1 MSMGWGSLITSSVD
15 TVSNIYAGYQNAKHN
30 KIMASIQNKTREILA
45 GSALATTMNSALKKS
60 GEITSQAK
68 RLAMEVAT
76 STIAAK
82 GTATVEAAT
91 TGAMGK
97 RVALARE
104 QATSG
109 AEDRKL
115 ALLQADTK
123 AAQDALL
130 DRMDLEYKQTLA
142 RIIASPEDVPASYSY
157 SPISDILTGA
167 GSIADSLLR
176 SAAEDEDRKNNAIN
190 G

>member
-1 MSMGWGSLITSSVD
+1 MSMGYGSLITSAVD
-15 TVSNIYAGYQNAKHN
+15 TASNIYAGYQNAKHN
-30 KIMASIQNKTREILA
+30 QIMASIQNKTREILA
-45 GSALATTMNSALKKS
+45 GASLATTMNSALKKS

-68 RLAMEVAT
+68 RAAAEINAKAMAARGSAT
-76 STIAAK
+76 A
-82 GTATVEAAT
+82 EAAAS
-91 TGAMGK
+91 GAMGK
-97 RVALARE
+97 RVELARE

-109 AEDRKL
+109 VADSKM
-115 ALLQADTK
+115 ALLKADTK

-142 RIIASPEDVPASYSY
+142 RIIASPEDVPASFSY
-157 SPISDILTGA
+157 SPIGDILSGA